1 LTEDNNNEVGPNQ
14 AAEATDP
21 KILTFKKFQKKDK
34 PWPAAAPPANDLT
47 VTAKDPGERRILVTT
62 VHGDVVVDGYLG
74 LSQTFLAIGDASGA
88 IHWAAGPEMWLY
100 ACDVTDNPK
109 YADAEL
115 EYELVPDDE
124 DNTEG

>member
-1 LTEDNNNEVGPNQ
+1 MTEDNYNDSGPSGEVTTTQ
-14 AAEATDP
+14 DP

-34 PWPAAAPPANDLT
+34 PWPAAAPVANDVT

-88 IHWAAGPEMWLY
+88 IRWAAGPEMWLY

-124 DNTEG
+124 AE

>member
-1 LTEDNNNEVGPNQ
+1 MSEDNNKEGGPDLLT
-14 AAEATDP
+14 ATP
-21 KILTFKKFQKKDK
+21 PNVLTFKKFQKKDK
-34 PWPAAAPPANDLT
+34 PWPAAAPVAANDIT

-88 IHWAAGPEMWLY
+88 IRWAAGPEMWLY

-124 DNTEG
+124 DV